1 MRYST
6 LLLAA
11 AAAIAAPASAANL
24 VVNGDFESGNTGFS
38 SGYNYVGTPGDFAMY
53 SEGTYTVGESARD
66 YHNLWADFPALQGD
80 LFFIAN
86 GSTGNDLAA
95 WEQTLTGLTVGAT
108 YKFSAYAVNVCCN
121 SSFGG
126 PNANPFLVAVKT
138 NGGTSTIATS
148 GNVTGTGNWLQFSGN
163 FVATGTSAKI
173 SIFNDNSQASGND
186 YGLDLISVT
195 AVPEPASWAMMIGGF
210 GLIGAAARRRSR
222 PTVSFA

>member
-1 MRYST
+1 
-6 LLLAA
+6 
-11 AAAIAAPASAANL
+11 
-24 VVNGDFESGNTGFS
+24 
-38 SGYNYVGTPGDFAMY
+38 MY

-66 YHNLWADFPALQGD
+66 YHNLWADFPALQGN

-108 YKFSAYAVNVCCN
+108 YKFSAFAVNVCCN

-148 GNVTGTGNWLQFSGN
+148 GNVTGTGNWLQFSG
-163 FVATGTSAKI
+163 TS
-173 SIFNDNSQASGND
+173 SP
-186 YGLDLISVT
+186 
-195 AVPEPASWAMMIGGF
+195 PEP
-210 GLIGAAARRRSR
+210 RRRSR
-222 PTVSFA
+222 SSTTTARRPAMIMAST